1 MNLLL
6 ETFKGLK
13 NFLYILL
20 ALLLVNGLFNLKY
33 DWGGV
38 SIIVRVY
45 IMVLSFYIIYIFS
58 QIDLDLYR
66 ESFKAKYGL
75 AGNYILFFNLRGAP
89 IIFIYLMTAVF
100 TVVSSVHLQ
109 NWPAEPLF
117 RLMDGRYSNTIFYAL
132 ILFLVLK
139 QNKRPGIAIPLFI
152 FYSVAF
158 FITDKF
164 LYASFEAGYEIG
176 SIKFIKYFIF
186 MFVLIYDSL
195 YEKGRVI
202 KSALAALFAGSFFFF
217 LVIAVN
223 LIIFNSSEKQ
233 GYAYITSANLLLKTG
248 VKYPLNEL
256 EKIIPGENGTARVV
270 NFIRF
275 SNRFNREIN
284 YTTDQWADII
294 TGSDMASGDFIFDYL
309 FKKNV
314 EIDFNILRHYA
325 TNQALLNPKDF
336 LAAEHFKR
344 FFARYF
350 PGREKHFFEMFM
362 TGNLEMKL
370 WIIDTLEYTES
381 IYAAEFLV
389 PYLTDI
395 NREISERVY
404 LALEGITGFDPSSD
418 MKKDIY
424 DLEVVAAFREFLLKR
439 KINQF

>member
-1 MNLLL
+1 MDLLFEKL
-6 ETFKGLK
+6 KGLK

-66 ESFKAKYGL
+66 ENFKAKYGL

-89 IIFIYLMTAVF
+89 IIFIYLMTAAF
-100 TVVSSVHLQ
+100 TIVSSVHLQ
-109 NWPAEPLF
+109 NWPAEPIF
-117 RLMDGRYSNTIFYAL
+117 RLMDGRYSNTIFYVL

-158 FITDKF
+158 FIIDKV
-164 LYASFEAGYEIG
+164 LYSSFEAGYEIG

-186 MFVLIYDSL
+186 MFVLFYDSL

-202 KSALAALFAGSFFFF
+202 KSAVAALFAGCFFFF
-217 LVIAVN
+217 MIIAVN
-223 LIIFNSSEKQ
+223 LVIFNYSEKQ

-256 EKIIPGENGTARVV
+256 GKIIPDKNGMVNVV
-270 NFIRF
+270 NFISF
-275 SNRFNREIN
+275 SNRFNREID
-284 YTTDQWADII
+284 YTADQWADII
-294 TGSDMASGDFIFDYL
+294 TRSDMTSGDFIFDYL

-314 EIDFNILRHYA
+314 EIDFNVLKRYA
-325 TNQALLNPKDF
+325 TNQALLNPEGF

-350 PGREKHFFEMFM
+350 SGREKHFFEMFM

-395 NREISERVY
+395 NRQISEKAY
-404 LALEGITGFDPSSD
+404 LAIEGITGFDPSSD

-439 KINQF
+439 KIK